1 MLIKNGQEMGEV
13 SDLEYMPGRHD
24 VSFEPDFC
32 GSPNVKLGERRPD
45 TVSFRCARELKAG
58 EAYDLALED
67 GQVIKIESQYLQED
81 PVTAIPSR
89 VLAGRGSL

>member
-1 MLIKNGQEMGEV
+1 MLIKNGQAMGEV
-13 SDLEYMPGRHD
+13 RDLEYMPGRHD

-58 EAYDLALED
+58 EVYELALED
-67 GQVIKIESQYLQED
+67 GQVIKIEISYLAGD
-81 PVTAIPSR
+81 RVTAT
-89 VLAGRGSL
+89 VLRE